1 MIAAGE
7 FLEWA
12 PVFGNLYGTCASDTE
27 RADGVRARRR
37 PRDRRAGRAARCG
50 RQGIGT
56 SAVFVMPPSFEVLE
70 QRLRGRSKDS
80 EAEIQRRLQV
90 ARDEVAAFAEYDYVV
105 VNDELPAAVDR
116 LRSIV
121 IAERARLQRMR
132 DQAETHSQDLLM
144 IDRSKL
150 SNSFEFVVTAG
161 ARARQLLAGS
171 TPRVTVGEH
180 KKTTVAQQ
188 EVVDEGGGEDRTRD
202 GGSGNRVIGQSVI
215 DCSICDRLPD
225 YPITRLPD
233 VLMLIA
239 LGVTGGIGAYKAVE
253 VARGLQKRGH
263 EVVAV
268 MTHSATRFVG
278 ADHVRGDHAPPR
290 HHRSVRRRG

>member
-1 MIAAGE
+1 MTRARFEEMVAAGD

-12 PVFGNLYGTCASDTE
+12 PVFGNLYGTCASETE
-27 RADGVRARRR
+27 TLLAAGHDVVLVIDVQGARQVRARGL
-37 PRDRRAGRAARCG
+37 D
-50 RQGIGT
+50 T

-90 ARDEVAAFAEYDYVV
+90 ARDEVAAFTEYDYVV

-121 IAERARLQRMR
+121 MAERARLAADARAGR
-132 DQAETHSQDLLM
+132 NHSQDILM

-150 SNSFEFVVTAG
+150 PNSFEFVVTAG

-188 EVVDEGGGEDRTRD
+188 EVVT
-202 GGSGNRVIGQSVI
+202 
-215 DCSICDRLPD
+215 
-225 YPITRLPD
+225 
-233 VLMLIA
+233 
-239 LGVTGGIGAYKAVE
+239 KAVE
-253 VARGLQKRGH
+253 KIEA
-263 EVVAV
+263 
-268 MTHSATRFVG
+268 
-278 ADHVRGDHAPPR
+278 APKEDR
-290 HHRSVRRRG
+290 VIE